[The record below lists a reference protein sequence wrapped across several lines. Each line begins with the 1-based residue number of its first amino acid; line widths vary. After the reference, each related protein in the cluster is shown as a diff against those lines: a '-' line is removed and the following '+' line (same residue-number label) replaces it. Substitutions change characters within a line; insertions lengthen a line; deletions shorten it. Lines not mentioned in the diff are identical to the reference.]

1 MNYPCSH
8 CETNMVETTTLLRDV
23 PVTCYRCPKC
33 KRKVFSEEQ
42 AMTAARKI
50 DSIRML
56 DWYRK
61 PIMEIGGSLA
71 VTIPKPVADAFHL
84 KGKNVRI
91 KPLLSKGKI
100 EITVM
105 E

>member
-1 MNYPCSH
+1 
-8 CETNMVETTTLLRDV
+8 MVETTTRISGIEV
-23 PVTCYRCPKC
+23 VCYRCPKC
-33 KRKVFSEEQ
+33 ERKVFSEEQ
-42 AMTAARKI
+42 AFAAARKI
-50 DSIRML
+50 DSIKML

-71 VTIPKPVADAFHL
+71 VTIPKLVADAFHL

-100 EITVM
+100 EISVM

>member
-1 MNYPCSH
+1 M
-8 CETNMVETTTLLRDV
+8 
-23 PVTCYRCPKC
+23 
-33 KRKVFSEEQ
+33 
-42 AMTAARKI
+42 AAARKV
-50 DSIRML
+50 DAAHML

-84 KGKNVRI
+84 KGKIVRI
-91 KPLLSKGKI
+91 KPLLDKGKI

>member
-1 MNYPCSH
+1 MNYPCFE
-8 CETNMVETTTLLRDV
+8 CDTNMVETTTSISGIE
-23 PVTCYRCPKC
+23 VTCYRCPKC
-33 KRKVFSEEQ
+33 KSKVFSEEQ
-42 AMTAARKI
+42 AFAAARKI
-50 DSIRML
+50 DAIKML

-100 EITVM
+100 EISVM

>member
-1 MNYPCSH
+1 MNYPCFH
-8 CETNMVETTTLLRDV
+8 CDTNMVETTTHISGIEV
-23 PVTCYRCPKC
+23 ICYRCPKC

-50 DSIRML
+50 DSIKML

-84 KGKNVRI
+84 KGKIVKV
-91 KPLLSKGKI
+91 KPLLSEGKI
-100 EITVM
+100 EISVM
-105 E
+105 D